1 MSFSFA
7 IQKAY
12 PFGAGMP
19 ANQRWAA
26 ALGLLLGVCMAS
38 LDTAIANTA
47 LPAIARD
54 LQASEARSIWVISSY
69 QLSMVAALLPAAT
82 LGEIVGHRRIMM
94 FGLVLF
100 TLASLAC
107 GMAPTLEW
115 LVAGRV
121 VQGLGAAATMAV
133 NGAMLRFI
141 YPEKMLG
148 RGVGLNSVMV
158 ALAFAA
164 GPTAASLVLTVATWH
179 WLFLINVPV
188 GMIAMYFCLRALP
201 VTTRTKR
208 RFDTLGAVLCAGFL
222 SLLVFSLNEGAQ
234 LAAPGAIAITAA
246 LCVMCLLLLLR
257 RQAGHPAPF
266 LAVDLL
272 RRPVFALSAATGIC
286 SFATQSLAFVSLPFM
301 LQNVLGYTQVETGF
315 LITPWP
321 VLVAVMA
328 PIAGHLSDRMHV
340 GVLAGIGMAMLAVG
354 MALLATMPAEPS
366 VFGLCWRLA
375 VCGAGFGFFQSPNV
389 RAIITAAPPERAG
402 GASGMVGTVRLLG
415 QSSGAAM
422 VAACFHAST
431 DRGAILA
438 LWLGALFA
446 AVAAVASVMRLKYR
460 QRPAAPRA

>member
-1 MSFSFA
+1 MFLSFA
-7 IQKAY
+7 LQKPF
-12 PFGAGMP
+12 PFGQGMP

-54 LQASEARSIWVISSY
+54 LQTSEALSIWVITSY
-69 QLSMVAALLPAAT
+69 QLSMVAGLLPAAT
-82 LGEIVGHRRIMM
+82 LGDIIGHRRVML
-94 FGLVLF
+94 FGLVVF

-107 GMAPTLEW
+107 GMAPSLGW

-141 YPEKMLG
+141 YPEKLLG
-148 RGVGLNSVMV
+148 LGVGLNSLIV

-164 GPTAASLVLTVATWH
+164 GPTAASLVLIAGTWH

-188 GMIAMYFCLRALP
+188 GLIAIGFCLRALP
-201 VTTRTKR
+201 PTLQSGR
-208 RFDTLGAVLCAGFL
+208 RFDPMAAILCAGFL
-222 SLLVFSLNEGAQ
+222 SMLVFSLNEGAQ
-234 LAAPGAIAITAA
+234 LGSPSMIAATAL
-246 LCVMCLLLLLR
+246 LCLVCLGLLLR
-257 RQAGHPAPF
+257 RQADHPAPF
-266 LAVDLL
+266 LPVDLL
-272 RRPVFALSAATGIC
+272 RRPLFALSAATAVC

-321 VLVAVMA
+321 ALVAVMA
-328 PIAGHLSDRMHV
+328 PIAGRLSDRLHV
-340 GVLAGIGMAMLAVG
+340 GALAGVGLAMLAIG
-354 MALLATMPAEPS
+354 MALLATMPADPS

-375 VCGAGFGFFQSPNV
+375 VCGAGFGFFQSPNA
-389 RAIITAAPPERAG
+389 RAIITSAPPERAG

-415 QSSGAAM
+415 QSSGAAL
-422 VAACFHAST
+422 VAACFHASSE
-431 DRGAILA
+431 RGAIMA

-446 AVAAVASVMRLKYR
+446 GAAGVASVMRLKYQQDDVR
-460 QRPAAPRA
+460 RA